1 MMPETSE
8 SIFENTHEPTNT
20 EQKAK
25 KKTSSDKKWGS
36 DVMKFG
42 FCMIPSLIF
51 RAQRRLGLNPTHLA
65 ILLQLADYWWEADN
79 KPYPSKQSLSD
90 RLGIGA
96 RQIQRYIA
104 ELETAGLVKRI
115 QRYGDDGRKLS
126 NHYDLSG
133 LVNKLK
139 ALEPEFR
146 KEEEDI
152 MLKRKQL
159 SRRGGLK

>member
-1 MMPETSE
+1 MPEISE
-8 SIFENTHEPTNT
+8 SIHEPTNT

-25 KKTSSDKKWGS
+25 ENKSVANEKWGS
-36 DVMKFG
+36 DVIKFG

-51 RAQRRLGLNPTHLA
+51 RAQHRLELNPTHLA
-65 ILLQLADYWWEADN
+65 ILLQIADHWWKPDN

-90 RLGIGA
+90 RLGIGT

-104 ELETAGLVKRI
+104 ELEDKKLVQRI

-133 LVNKLK
+133 LVNRLK
-139 ALEPEFR
+139 ELEPEFTAVE
-146 KEEEDI
+146 KEAK
-152 MLKRKQL
+152 LKRKQL
-159 SRRGGLK
+159 SRGGLK

>member
-1 MMPETSE
+1 MPEISE
-8 SIFENTHEPTNT
+8 SIHEPTNT

-51 RAQRRLGLNPTHLA
+51 RAQQRLGLNPTHLA
-65 ILLQLADYWWEADN
+65 ILLQLADYWWKPDN

-90 RLGIGA
+90 RLGIGT

-104 ELETAGLVKRI
+104 ELEDKKLVQRI
-115 QRYGDDGRKLS
+115 QRYGDDGRKLT
-126 NHYDLSG
+126 NRYDLSG
-133 LVNKLK
+133 LVNRLK
-139 ALEPEFR
+139 ELEPEFTEVE
-146 KEEEDI
+146 KEAKR
-152 MLKRKQL
+152 KRKQL
-159 SRRGGLK
+159 SHEGGLK

>member
-36 DVMKFG
+36 DVMKLG

-51 RAQRRLGLNPTHLA
+51 RVQRRLGLNPTHLA
-65 ILLQLADYWWEADN
+65 ILLQLADFWWEADN
-79 KPYPSKQSLSD
+79 KPYPSKQALSD
-90 RLGIGA
+90 RLGIGT

-104 ELETAGLVKRI
+104 ELERAGLVKRI
-115 QRYGDDGRKLS
+115 ERRGDDDRKLS
-126 NHYDLSG
+126 NQYDLSG

-139 ALEPEFR
+139 EFEPEFR
-146 KEEEDI
+146 EVKEEE
-152 MLKRKQL
+152 MRKRKQL